1 MFFASNRHQSLAAKE
16 LGDAD
21 DAQHH
26 RGIIVDAKPGTRP
39 GKHTKSYGK
48 WPSRNSGFSNETIG
62 GFSSSLCFYVY
73 R

>member
-26 RGIIVDAKPGTRP
+26 RGIVVDAKPGTRP
-39 GKHTKSYGK
+39 GKHTKSYEHVHFIILYRC
-48 WPSRNSGFSNETIG
+48 SLQDFTFRHSSNKNT
-62 GFSSSLCFYVY
+62 S
-73 R
+73 